1 MRKASSLA
9 VFLIAQ
15 CCKHGEGNND
25 EARDDIRFYIFPYLL
40 KHLRYFICRHGAKG
54 SAMFCTY
61 IHTYIHTYRVPTR
74 MQVQLTRDLFT
85 PETTTDKPET
95 SSPRWR
101 AASMF
106 SNMIFWTPC
115 SSLLSPLNF
124 ELEALRD
131 CVST

>member
-40 KHLRYFICRHGAKG
+40 KHLRYFICRHGANG

-61 IHTYIHTYRVPTR
+61 IHICKANNTITHTYIP
-74 MQVQLTRDLFT
+74 QLFFPVDT
-85 PETTTDKPET
+85 
-95 SSPRWR
+95 
-101 AASMF
+101 
-106 SNMIFWTPC
+106 
-115 SSLLSPLNF
+115 
-124 ELEALRD
+124 
-131 CVST
+131 